1 MYVSKIILA
10 RAKLI
15 FSGYFRSG
23 SRSWSVLHAI
33 LLRKTNKLDD
43 YLLRYESGMRKAE
56 NDIRRQARNALA
68 REGIIATEG
77 EIRKWRDQNKDIV
90 DRAEPAEPVR

>member
-1 MYVSKIILA
+1 MLVSPVFFVTRDWA
-10 RAKLI
+10 RAEQA
-15 FSGYFRSG
+15 
-23 SRSWSVLHAI
+23 V
-33 LLRKTNKLDD
+33 DD

-77 EIRKWRDQNKDIV
+77 EIRKWREKNKDVEERIM
-90 DRAEPAEPVR
+90 PAAPPASST

>member
-1 MYVSKIILA
+1 
-10 RAKLI
+10 
-15 FSGYFRSG
+15 
-23 SRSWSVLHAI
+23 VLTI
-33 LLRKTNKLDD
+33 QDD

-90 DRAEPAEPVR
+90 DAAEPMEPVR